1 MPAQLTSIKQHR
13 GVVIRG
19 KQAVRDRGA
28 DDLFEPDDTVLAGSL
43 LDRIRKGRGLPDT
56 ASVKAVL
63 VLLGIEDKRP
73 AKAKA
78 V

>member
-1 MPAQLTSIKQHR
+1 MPAQLMSLKQHR
-13 GVVIRG
+13 GVVVRNR
-19 KQAVRDRGA
+19 QAVRDRGA
-28 DDLFEPDDTVLAGSL
+28 DDLFMPDDTVLAGSL

-73 AKAKA
+73 ARVKT

>member
-1 MPAQLTSIKQHR
+1 MPAQLTSIRQHR
-13 GVVIRG
+13 GVVVRNR
-19 KQAVRDRGA
+19 QVVRDRGA
-28 DDLFEPDDTVLAGSL
+28 DDLFMPDDTVLAGSL

-56 ASVKAVL
+56 ASVQAVL

-73 AKAKA
+73 TRAKA

>member
-1 MPAQLTSIKQHR
+1 MPAQLTSLKRHR

-28 DDLFEPDDTVLAGSL
+28 DDLFAPDDTVLAGSL

-56 ASVKAVL
+56 ASVRAVL
-63 VLLGIEDKRP
+63 VLLGIEDKR
-73 AKAKA
+73 AIR
-78 V
+78 